1 MDQPLE
7 FVTITNPGEIRDP
20 QKQKA
25 IRRKARRRDN
35 DPKSSSRKP
44 FKMTF
49 DLPSRDFPA
58 GSGQLMVGRQNAVSR
73 YTLSE
78 PDYSNLDTM
87 AQTCLFFEARGTGG
101 GFGFT
106 SPFSPGLMTRAVQLA
121 NYSTCE

>member
-1 MDQPLE
+1 MGQPLE
-7 FVTITNPGEIRDP
+7 FVTITTPSEIRDP

-35 DPKSSSRKP
+35 DPKSSARKP

-49 DLPSRDFPA
+49 DLSSRNLADGSEQLTVARPS
-58 GSGQLMVGRQNAVSR
+58 AVSR
-73 YTLSE
+73 YILSE

-87 AQTCLFFEARGTGG
+87 AQTCMFFDARGTSG

-121 NYSTCE
+121 NYST